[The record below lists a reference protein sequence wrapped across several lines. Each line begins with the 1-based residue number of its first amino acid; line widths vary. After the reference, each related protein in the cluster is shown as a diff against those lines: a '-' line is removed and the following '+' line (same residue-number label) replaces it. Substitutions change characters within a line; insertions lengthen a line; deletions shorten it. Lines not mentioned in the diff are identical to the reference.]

1 MMKSTK
7 NCDQSLHFISPLSRD
22 LFMRV
27 LDDSQSIW
35 RYYFFQDDNC
45 SFDVDAPNF
54 ELVPS
59 TLNLVYDSF
68 VRLMASSSLNSC
80 STSIPPTNSAA
91 VNVSSSSSAVAAN
104 VSSTSSADNVALAS
118 TVTDTEA
125 SRHIFDDTLNAP
137 TTTAIDINDPYQ
149 LCFNY
154 DIVRLLHDKFIDDS
168 DKSVDKTVDRTDS
181 RINGD
186 DDCATSVVSGAI
198 AQDSDVTSPSRSIV
212 VSSSYVVTPQRLCD
226 SLGRYYGFVETKV
239 KYLSTTFLHEYIVY
253 TNVLKDFYTPDTP
266 VRLSSDSMGSL
277 FLSSYSNQQYP
288 TILPLINPFLKNPD
302 CERYDSTAATDA
314 ATLDDVSSLRS
325 NRDSDISQ
333 FNDDCFRS
341 QRPLVALKMLN
352 LFQTLYRFRLDARL
366 SDHSNHYD
374 ESFVPFFRFPYDASS
389 SASSNSSSTSS
400 RPLTYNRL
408 NALSFASMSRFV
420 GGTMRKNIRL
430 LYDYIWEIVGSS
442 ESREFCPCVIIYN
455 IFIRDYFRIFHSR
468 SLSPTNYVLLYDD
481 FTEESGLNATGGNCE
496 SLDVG
501 VFKTNSKK
509 IRKISYV
516 QLSNK
521 FPRVSQWF
529 RSINNQF
536 VKKNGFSRIFKLSD
550 YVELFETALDLSLDN
565 FVNTCATV
573 ISNTEDSTRAKSPRR
588 SQRGKNVNCGV
599 GGGGGNGG
607 GGGGGVGGRR
617 RCRLSASSSSPRST
631 CRLKKSTVYDRKN
644 GVKKI
649 GIKNFSVINAL
660 NNARRKIGVCNMM
673 RIVDCQ
679 AMLSE
684 LYRSGYKI
692 CPHAKTRRVY
702 IQKRSHDESASAVIF
717 CENCKNFL

>member
-1 MMKSTK
+1 MKSTK

-27 LDDSQSIW
+27 LDDSQNIW
-35 RYYFFQDDNC
+35 RYYFFHDDNC
-45 SFDVDAPNF
+45 PFDVDAPNF

-80 STSIPPTNSAA
+80 PTPTPTNLAA
-91 VNVSSSSSAVAAN
+91 NVVSSSSSAAVTAI
-104 VSSTSSADNVALAS
+104 TDNVAPVS
-118 TVTDTEA
+118 TVTDTEVG
-125 SRHIFDDTLNAP
+125 HTVDDTLNLITA
-137 TTTAIDINDPYQ
+137 TTTGADINDPYQ

-154 DIVRLLHDKFIDDS
+154 DIVRLLHDKFIDS
-168 DKSVDKTVDRTDS
+168 DKSGDKTMINRVVSRTS
-181 RINGD
+181 
-186 DDCATSVVSGAI
+186 DDCATPTVHGA
-198 AQDSDVTSPSRSIV
+198 AASRDSDVLAPSRSIV

-226 SLGRYYGFVETKV
+226 SLGRHYGFVETKV

-253 TNVLKDFYTPDTP
+253 TNVLEDFYTPDTP
-266 VRLSSDSMGSL
+266 VRLSSDSMGSM

-288 TILPLINPFLKNPD
+288 TTLPLINPFLENPD
-302 CERYDSTAATDA
+302 CERHDSTDG
-314 ATLDDVSSLRS
+314 DDVSVRGS
-325 NRDSDISQ
+325 NRDTDISRL
-333 FNDDCFRS
+333 NDDCFRS

-366 SDHSNHYD
+366 TDHSNHYD
-374 ESFVPFFRFPYDASS
+374 ESFVPFFRFPYDTSS
-389 SASSNSSSTSS
+389 VPSNSTTTS
-400 RPLTYNRL
+400 RPFTYNRL

-430 LYDYIWEIVGSS
+430 LYDYIWEILGSS

-481 FTEESGLNATGGNCE
+481 FA
-496 SLDVG
+496 DVTD
-501 VFKTNSKK
+501 FKK

-565 FVNTCATV
+565 FVNACTV
-573 ISNTEDSTRAKSPRR
+573 VKNTEDSARAKSPRR
-588 SQRGKNVNCGV
+588 SQRRKNA
-599 GGGGGNGG
+599 NGG
-607 GGGGGVGGRR
+607 GRCRR
-617 RCRLSASSSSPRST
+617 RLSSSSSSSSLAPLST
-631 CRLKKSTVYDRKN
+631 CRPKKTPVDGRKSV
-644 GVKKI
+644 VKKI

-673 RIVDCQ
+673 RKIDCQ